1 MSNSWVLSNSR
12 QMSKSAICCL
22 YICCWNRL
30 KLSRRPF
37 SILMRLLQSPKAQ
50 QDKARMNIDTI
61 LYMRLCGKLRLRLYI
76 YARQFLIYAG
86 FSCNF
91 IQIFLYIWLVF
102 AFLYEFCQI
111 ACNSNREFI

>member
-1 MSNSWVLSNSR
+1 MLSVYMLLEQAEIKPPSFFYPY
-12 QMSKSAICCL
+12 A
-22 YICCWNRL
+22 
-30 KLSRRPF
+30 
-37 SILMRLLQSPKAQ
+37 LLQSPKAQ

-102 AFLYEFCQI
+102 AFLYEFFQI